1 MFLVLRFRQTPDF
14 YSEIFVIN
22 VNGQYNSV
30 FKNFENQRNYNV
42 CLDVQMSQ
50 SYILVGFRKHLLL

>member
-1 MFLVLRFRQTPDF
+1 MFLVLRFRETPDF

-30 FKNFENQRNYNV
+30 FKNFKNQRN
-42 CLDVQMSQ
+42 
-50 SYILVGFRKHLLL
+50 